1 MSKSK
6 IKNIDKK
13 EYDEIK
19 EKQEVLKQS
28 AEEIDDINA
37 SRNNTIKTNIFFN
50 IFLVLLLGVSLIFF
64 GITLLNKDSSVMSL
78 ITNLL
83 LTFFTI
89 SFVVVGITYAKRKKG
104 LLFLCALLLL
114 GYYGLEFQG
123 DAIVSSIL
131 SKEVPDFRGK
141 NVTDVIQWTSK
152 NKIPVQQEYEYSDMV
167 SEYKVISQKATFN
180 KTGNKIKELTI
191 AISDGPN
198 PSKEIIVPNM
208 ITWDSERVLSFI
220 RENHLS
226 NVTVEFTSSDK
237 AKNTVIEQSI
247 SGNLKRDEELKLTFS
262 YGEELG
268 FDEVTLIDFKNKSR
282 FEVEFYMKQNQLNYE
297 FIDEFHSS
305 IKKGFA
311 TKQDHE
317 VGSKIHI
324 NDEKIKITIS
334 KGPEIKVP
342 NLEKMSLTEIT
353 KWAIK
358 NKVKVNFSDKYDD
371 KIKENKVIEAS
382 SKEGDIIEQGSTLKI
397 VISRG
402 GLKMQTF
409 KSLSDFYSWANKYN
423 INYEEEHEFS
433 DTVPAGEIIRYS
445 YKNGDVIKNNDSI
458 KIIISDGEKK
468 TVPNLKGLSKDEVV
482 SRLEKLGLKYTFIY
496 SSSNSVKKNYVISQS
511 ISSGSEISS
520 GVTITITLSNGEKE
534 ASTNQRKTDTK
545 SNNNSSNNN
554 NNNSSNNNN
563 SNNNSS
569 NTSPSPQ
576 SEPTPEVIPE
586 KVTVYIY
593 DELIKS
599 SPTATCSAIKGTY
612 SRLNFS
618 CSYVCGPYNGAL
630 VNSSSIDEHTFS
642 TTDTITLK
650 ISDNSKC

>member
-1 MSKSK
+1 MS
-6 IKNIDKK
+6 
-13 EYDEIK
+13 
-19 EKQEVLKQS
+19 
-28 AEEIDDINA
+28 
-37 SRNNTIKTNIFFN
+37 T
-50 IFLVLLLGVSLIFF
+50 
-64 GITLLNKDSSVMSL
+64 
-78 ITNLL
+78 
-83 LTFFTI
+83 
-89 SFVVVGITYAKRKKG
+89 
-104 LLFLCALLLL
+104 
-114 GYYGLEFQG
+114 
-123 DAIVSSIL
+123 IL
-131 SKEVPDFRGK
+131 SKEAPDFRGK
-141 NVTDVIQWTSK
+141 NVTDVIQWASK
-152 NKIPVQQEYEYSDMV
+152 NKIPVQQEYEYSDMIL
-167 SEYKVISQKATFN
+167 EYQVISQKAHFN
-180 KTGNKIKELTI
+180 KNGNKIKELTI
-191 AISDGPN
+191 AISEGPN

-208 ITWDSERVLSFI
+208 VTWDSERVLSFI
-220 RENHLS
+220 RENYLS
-226 NVTVEFTSSDK
+226 NVVVEFTSSDK
-237 AKNTVIEQSI
+237 AKDTVIEQSI

-297 FIDEFHSS
+297 FVDEFHSS
-305 IKKGFA
+305 IKKGLA

-317 VGSKIHI
+317 AGSKVHI
-324 NDEKIKITIS
+324 NDEMIKVTIS

-358 NKVKVNFSDKYDD
+358 NKVKINFSDRYDD

-423 INYEEEHEFS
+423 ISYEEEHEFS

-496 SSSNSVKKNYVISQS
+496 NSSNSVKKNYVISQS

-554 NNNSSNNNN
+554 NNNNNNN
-563 SNNNSS
+563 NSNSSNNNSS
-569 NTSPSPQ
+569 NASPSPQ
-576 SEPTPEVIPE
+576 PEPAPEVIPE

-612 SRLNFS
+612 SKLNFS

-642 TTDTITLK
+642 TTDTINLR